1 MEILA
6 VLKSIRHNKVGALL
20 IVLQIA
26 ITLAVMSN
34 CVAIIQD
41 NFAHMWRPTGL
52 DEANIFI
59 LGNQWV
65 GKQPD
70 LGPRIQADLTAIR
83 SVPGIVDA
91 QATNSY
97 PLHGGGLSG
106 SLFVKPD
113 QKFPTATT
121 AMYFVDEHGLSTYG
135 VKLTAGR
142 WFTAGEIGALRMH
155 DIEFPASIIVTAALA
170 HKLYPSGSALGQ
182 VVYWPGTDAS
192 RIVGIV
198 ERAQAPWAAWTE
210 ARAEYSA
217 FLPYHYFNSPVT
229 YVVRSRPGQIGSAMH
244 SVQERLVNLTRQRV
258 VESETFAE
266 ARASAYF
273 VPRSTGVLLG
283 VLCTVLLA
291 VTIFGIVGLT
301 MYWVGQRRRYIGMRR
316 ALGARRVDIARY
328 FHTENLLIAGSG
340 VLLGILLGLGGNLW
354 LTSHLELG
362 RMSVAYI
369 CVGAVIVMAISQASV
384 FFPAMRA
391 ASISPTEAIR
401 AL

>member
-1 MEILA
+1 MEMLP
-6 VLKSIRHNKVGALL
+6 VLKSFRHNKVGALL

-34 CVAIIQD
+34 CLSIIRD
-41 NFAHMWRPTGL
+41 NLAHMRRPTGL

-59 LGNQWV
+59 IGNQWV
-65 GKQPD
+65 GKPAD
-70 LGPRIQADLTAIR
+70 LGPRIQTDLAAIR
-83 SVPGIVDA
+83 SVPGIVDV

-97 PLHGGGLSG
+97 PLHGGGWSG
-106 SLFVKPD
+106 SLFVQPG
-113 QKFPTATT
+113 QKAPTASTT
-121 AMYFVDEHGLSTYG
+121 MYFVDEHGLATYG
-135 VKLTAGR
+135 LKLAAGR
-142 WFTAGEIGALRMH
+142 WFTADEIGELRTH
-155 DIEFPASIIVTAALA
+155 DIEFPASVIVTAALA
-170 HKLYPSGSALGQ
+170 HKLNPSGSALGQ
-182 VVYWPGTDAS
+182 VVYWPAGAQS

-198 ERAQAPWAAWTE
+198 ERAQAPWAAWAE
-210 ARAEYSA
+210 ARAEDST
-217 FLPYHYFNSPVT
+217 FLPYHYINNPVT
-229 YVVRSRPGQIGSAMH
+229 YVVRARPGQIGGAMPA
-244 SVQERLVNLTRQRV
+244 VEKRLINLTRQRV
-258 VESETFAE
+258 VEGVTFTE

-273 VPRSTGVLLG
+273 DPKSTGVLLG
-283 VLCTVLLA
+283 VLCAVLLA
-291 VTIFGIVGLT
+291 VTVFGIVGLT
-301 MYWVGQRRRYIGMRR
+301 TYWVGQRRRYIGMRR
-316 ALGARRVDIARY
+316 ALGARRIDILRY

-354 LTSHLELG
+354 LTSHLQLP

>member
-1 MEILA
+1 MEILP
-6 VLKSIRHNKVGALL
+6 VLKSFRHNKVGALL
-20 IVLQIA
+20 IMLQIA

-34 CVAIIQD
+34 CLSIIRD
-41 NFAHMWRPTGL
+41 NLAHMGRPTGV
-52 DEANIFI
+52 DESNIFI
-59 LGNQWV
+59 IGNQWV
-65 GKQPD
+65 GKPAD
-70 LGPRIQADLTAIR
+70 LGPRIQADLAAIR

-97 PLHGGGLSG
+97 PLHGGGWSGDLS
-106 SLFVKPD
+106 LKPD
-113 QKFPTATT
+113 QKVPTAPTT
-121 AMYFVDEHGLSTYG
+121 KYSVDEHGLAAYG
-135 VKLTAGR
+135 LKLTAGR
-142 WFTAGEIGALRMH
+142 WFTASEIGELRGH
-155 DIEFPASIIVTAALA
+155 DSEFPASVIVTAALA

-182 VVYWPGTDAS
+182 VVYWSPAAAS

-217 FLPYHYFNSPVT
+217 FLPYHYINNPVT
-229 YVVRSRPGQIGSAMH
+229 YIVRARPGQIGGAMPA
-244 SVQERLVNLTRQRV
+244 VEERLFDLTRQRV
-258 VESETFAE
+258 VESATFAE
-266 ARASAYF
+266 VRAGAYF
-273 VPRSTGVLLG
+273 APRSTGVLLA
-283 VLCTVLLA
+283 VLCAVLLA

-316 ALGARRVDIARY
+316 ALGARRIDILHY

-354 LTSHLELG
+354 LSAHLELP
-362 RMSVAYI
+362 RMSAAYI
-369 CVGAVIVMAISQASV
+369 CVGAVIVMAISQAAA

-391 ASISPTEAIR
+391 TSISPTEAIR